1 MSEKKEITEI
11 EQTLVLIK
19 PDGIERGLVGEIIKR
34 FEQRGLKI
42 VGMKMVQ
49 ADKSLA
55 GKHYKETIEHKH
67 GKHVRD
73 YLLDYLISGPV
84 IAMVIQGSD
93 AISVVRKIVG
103 STYPGE
109 ADIGTIRGD
118 YTHAS
123 KEYVKKNNQG
133 HNLIHASEN
142 EEDAK
147 KELSLWFSI
156 DEIHEYKLSHEEH
169 IY

>member
-1 MSEKKEITEI
+1 MLQK
-11 EQTLVLIK
+11 TLVLIK
-19 PDGIERGLVGEIIKR
+19 PDGVERGLIGEIVKR

-42 VGMKMVQ
+42 VGMKMVHV
-49 ADKSLA
+49 DNSLA
-55 GKHYKETIEHKH
+55 GKHYTESIAEKH
-67 GKHVRD
+67 GKRVRD
-73 YLLDYLISGPV
+73 YLTNYLTSGPV
-84 IAMVIQGSD
+84 IAIIIQGSS
-93 AISVVRKIVG
+93 AISIVRKIVG

>member
-1 MSEKKEITEI
+1 MLQ
-11 EQTLVLIK
+11 QTLVLIK
-19 PDGIERGLVGEIIKR
+19 PDGVERGLIGEIIKR

-42 VGMKMVQ
+42 VGMKMVNVER
-49 ADKSLA
+49 SLA
-55 GKHYKETIEHKH
+55 ESHYAESIATKH

-73 YLLDYLISGPV
+73 YLLDYVTSGPV
-84 IAMVIQGSD
+84 VAIIIQGSN
-93 AISVVRKIVG
+93 AISTVRKIVG

-109 ADIGTIRGD
+109 ADLGTIRGD
-118 YTHAS
+118 FAHAS

-147 KELSLWFSI
+147 KELALWFTET
-156 DEIHEYKLSHEEH
+156 EIHDYKLSHENH

>member
-1 MSEKKEITEI
+1 MSEI

-19 PDGIERGLVGEIIKR
+19 PDGIERGLIGEIIKR

-49 ADKSLA
+49 AERSFA
-55 GKHYKETIEHKH
+55 GKHYKEAIEHKH

-84 IAMVIQGSD
+84 IAMVIQGLG
-93 AISVVRKIVG
+93 AIAAVRKIVG
-103 STYPGE
+103 STYPDE
-109 ADIGTIRGD
+109 AQIGTIRGD
-118 YTHAS
+118 FAHTPKTYAKS
-123 KEYVKKNNQG
+123 KNRL

-147 KELSLWFSI
+147 EELALWFSI
-156 DEIHEYKLSHEEH
+156 DEIHDYKLSHEDH
-169 IY
+169 MY